1 MLLAMAIILA
11 VPWLLWRLGRTDRWA
26 PLVVVQIL
34 TGIVLGPGLLGA
46 VWPELHAWL
55 FEPAVVAYLSGIAI
69 WGVMLFVWIA
79 GIELDLHQV
88 WRQRRDTLTTV
99 ALATTLPLLA
109 GALVAAGMVS
119 YGSGWLGETATPWQ
133 FAAAI
138 GMACGVTALPILILL
153 MEKIGILRTP
163 LGQRVLRYASLED
176 IVIWGLLALVLLD
189 FDRLGRQISFFVGL
203 AAAARGLRWLVPR
216 LPESDRWFLAMVW
229 LPVCGLASD
238 WAGLHYMVGAFLAG
252 AVLDA
257 EWFDQDA
264 MDRLRGHLLLIMMPV
279 FFLST
284 GLRTE
289 WQMGGLAVIV
299 AALTLLIAAVG
310 GRLIGVSLAGRVLG
324 WPTGE
329 ARLIGWLLQTK
340 ALIMIIF
347 ANILLDRAVISGETF
362 TALVLMATFS
372 TMLTIPMIGR
382 RPLEALSEQK
392 PLETANEKAGLTA
405 DERR

>member
-1 MLLAMAIILA
+1 MNVVEKTLLAMAIILA

-46 VWPELHAWL
+46 LWPEAHVWL

-79 GIELDLHQV
+79 GVELDLHQV

-99 ALATTLPLLA
+99 ALATTLPLLG
-109 GALVAAGMVS
+109 GALVAAGMIWQ
-119 YGSGWLGETATPWQ
+119 GAGWLGETATAWQ

-189 FDRLGRQISFFVGL
+189 FDRLGRQISFFIGL
-203 AAAARGLRWLVPR
+203 GVAARGLRWLIPR

-257 EWFDQDA
+257 KWFDQDA
-264 MDRLRGHLLLIMMPV
+264 MDRLRGHVLLIMMPV

-284 GLRTE
+284 GLKTE
-289 WQMGGLAVIV
+289 WQMGG
-299 AALTLLIAAVG
+299 AAVMIAMMMTVMTTTMMG
-310 GRLIGVSLAGRVLG
+310 MAGIRSAA
-324 WPTGE
+324 E
-329 ARLIGWLLQTK
+329 
-340 ALIMIIF
+340 
-347 ANILLDRAVISGETF
+347 S
-362 TALVLMATFS
+362 
-372 TMLTIPMIGR
+372 R
-382 RPLEALSEQK
+382 RQW
-392 PLETANEKAGLTA
+392 
-405 DERR
+405 